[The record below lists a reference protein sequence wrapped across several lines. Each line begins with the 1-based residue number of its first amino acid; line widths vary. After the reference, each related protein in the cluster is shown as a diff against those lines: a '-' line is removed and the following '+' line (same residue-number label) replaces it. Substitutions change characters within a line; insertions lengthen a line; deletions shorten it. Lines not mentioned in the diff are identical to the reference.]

1 MKKSIFTR
9 ISAMFAAAF
18 TAAILLAFCTV
29 SASAA
34 DVESITKDTVSAVAM
49 VENNVAPLP
58 ATVLASMP
66 TKPLGAAKPTMLF
79 AGNNGGGG
87 AAAGGGSAD
96 TAYQT
101 VIEFFVK
108 WIRRAG
114 AIVAFIGAIMFGLAI
129 KEKDAEGKERGLFT
143 MIAGFVV
150 VAITIAVNMFDL
162 FQ

>member
-79 AGNNGGGG
+79 AGNNGGG
-87 AAAGGGSAD
+87 AAVGGSSAD